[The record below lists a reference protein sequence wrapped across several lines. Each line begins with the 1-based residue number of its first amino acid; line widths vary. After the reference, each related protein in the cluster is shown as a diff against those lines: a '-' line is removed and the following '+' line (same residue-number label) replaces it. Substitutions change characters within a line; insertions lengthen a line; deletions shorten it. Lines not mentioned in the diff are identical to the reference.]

1 MGVRSGCLRF
11 GVGLVLVAAGV
22 LGTAGSASA
31 ETVSFT
37 GQECRTWEVP
47 VGVSGVGIRAVGQV
61 GQPGEGAP
69 EFGVR
74 TTHGGAG
81 DAVSATLSVSA
92 KELLDVCVDE
102 GAGAGATAGPSNEY
116 SGSGGGASGVGV
128 GSGFSAPALIAGGGG
143 GGGACF
149 CYTVPGGNG
158 GAAGHGGEAGVNH
171 EALEPGVNGEGG
183 GIEGGALFTSSG
195 PGKGQN
201 GKFESRVAP
210 GGGGGGGY
218 VGGGGGLG
226 GSPEGVLGGPGQGG
240 FHRGGGGGA
249 GGTDYCDEALV
260 TCTTEKAVSKGAGSV
275 TLTYTAIPAPTAKIE
290 SPAGDKTYTVGKV
303 VKTKFSCADG
313 AGAPG
318 IESCTDSNGGSGTS
332 GRLYTA
338 LAGINTYTVT
348 AKSKDGEVAT
358 AQITYAVAPKG
369 SKVYQFCGSFVGCSN
384 YAFIVNASK
393 KTWEIPTFGEYGVIE
408 TVKVAKKPTKTEFRA
423 TSEEDL
429 GCIYIAVKT
438 KTGYNTEAEPG
449 NWECSGVT
457 EETWFAFKL

>member
-1 MGVRSGCLRF
+1 MRLRRCCPRF
-11 GVGLVLVAAGV
+11 RVGLLLVALAV
-22 LGTAGSASA
+22 LGAAASASA

-47 VGVSGVGIRAVGQV
+47 VGVGGVGIRAVGQA
-61 GQPGEGAP
+61 GQSGEGSP
-69 EFGVR
+69 EYGVAVAK
-74 TTHGGAG
+74 GGAG
-81 DAVSATLSVSA
+81 DAVSATLSVSS
-92 KELLDVCVDE
+92 KEILDVCVDE
-102 GAGAGATAGPSNEY
+102 GGGAGATAGFSNEY
-116 SGSGGGASGVGV
+116 SGTGGGASGVGV
-128 GSGFSAPALIAGGGG
+128 GSGFSAPVLVAGGGG
-143 GGGACF
+143 GGGAEF
-149 CYTVPGGNG
+149 CCTVRGGNG
-158 GAAGHGGEAGVNH
+158 GAAGRGGEATIDH
-171 EALEPGVNGEGG
+171 EEAEPGLNGEGG
-183 GIEGGALFTSSG
+183 SIEGGALFTSSG

-201 GKFESRVAP
+201 GKFESHVAP

-218 VGGGGGLG
+218 VGGGGGIG
-226 GSPEGVLGGPGQGG
+226 GSLSGVLGGPPPTGSP
-240 FHRGGGGGA
+240 RGGGGGA
-249 GGTDYCDEALV
+249 GGTDYCDGALV
-260 TCTTEKAVSKGAGSV
+260 TCTTEKAVGKGAGSV
-275 TLTYTAIPAPTAKIE
+275 TLTYTVIPAPTAKIE

-338 LAGINTYTVT
+338 LAGISTYTVT

-358 AQITYAVAPKG
+358 AQIIYAVGPKG
-369 SKVYQFCGSFVGCSN
+369 SKVYQFCGSVVGCAN
-384 YAFIVNASK
+384 YAFIVDASN

-408 TVKVAKKPTKTEFRA
+408 TVKVAKEPTKAEFRA

-429 GCIYIAVKT
+429 GCIYVAVKT
-438 KTGYNTEAEPG
+438 KTGYNTEAKPG